1 MLFTKLSSIE
11 LDLGLFKTSDS
22 DLEIEYWSEYTK
34 WFKYHSGDIINM
46 NLENNYAEEY
56 NEENKTG
63 FWGNVLKFLVFIFVG
78 PFHFIL
84 GKIRYPNANIK
95 RSKGNSY

>member
-1 MLFTKLSSIE
+1 
-11 LDLGLFKTSDS
+11 
-22 DLEIEYWSEYTK
+22 
-34 WFKYHSGDIINM
+34 M
-46 NLENNYAEEY
+46 NPENNYAEEY

-78 PFHFIL
+78 PFHYIL

-95 RSKGNSY
+95 RSKGNLY